1 MKTTVKKLGIAV
13 LAATLVFAFVGCEE
27 PEDPPPPPPLPPPP
41 TVINIAAIQGVTVPV
56 KDGIPVTAITENT
69 QYSGTVEWSPYV
81 NYVFANSTVY
91 TAIITLTAKSGYT
104 LQGVAADFFTV
115 AGAKSV
121 SNDTNSGVITALF
134 SATAPTST
142 SSVSI
147 SITAPVK
154 GATPMST
161 ASGVGNFSIG
171 LVSWSPN
178 NNPFLGN
185 MEYTASVTLT
195 AHSGYT
201 FAGLSS
207 ATINGQNATIS
218 INTSSIVTLSYK
230 FPKTDEKAVSSIAIK
245 TQPTKLTYTHGD
257 TLDLTGLVIVLTH
270 DDKTTEDVLAAN
282 FTAKNITANPAHGNN
297 LVYSTHNGKP
307 VNITYGSLTC
317 NTSNLIVN
325 RVIPTVADFNISGTG
340 TFIYD
345 GNTKVV
351 TIAPKEGKSTG
362 ARTIKYNGNT
372 TAPSAAGTYTV
383 TFDVAA
389 TEIFDTVSGLSAGTL
404 IIGKA
409 TPTADDFNISGI
421 ETFTYYKGNT
431 RYVTIAPKEGKS
443 TGARTIKYNGNTTA
457 PSAVGS
463 YTVTFD
469 VAATTNYNAVNG
481 LFAGIMEIIPQTI
494 TSLND
499 LKNYSQRSSSI
510 GTILAEEKFP
520 WKAGV
525 TYDGQYFYVYTIVL
539 NVNDITGI
547 GNILKNE
554 ECFFILDLSGSTITT
569 IPDSAFYSCG
579 QLLGIIIPDSV
590 ISIGERAFCDCW
602 NLTNITI
609 PNSVTYIGDN
619 ALLACTS
626 FSAINVAV
634 DNSAYI
640 EQDGILYNKNKT
652 KLISYP
658 AGKSTPSFIIPNSVT
673 AIGER
678 AFSGCKN
685 LTSITIPNSVTSIGN
700 VPFPNCT
707 SLTVINVDSGNI
719 NYISDQGVLY
729 NKSKT
734 ILIAYPAGKS
744 ASSFNIPNGVT
755 SIEYAAF
762 SGCKNLTSITIPNS
776 VTSIGISAFSA
787 CVNLTSIIIPNS
799 VTSIGNSAFALCN
812 GLISVTFQGVITSS
826 NLDSNAFGSVN
837 DLREKY
843 LAGGV
848 GTYKRSG
855 VGSLSSPYIWTKQ

>member
-1 MKTTVKKLGIAV
+1 MKKVIKSVVIAV
-13 LAATLVFAFVGCEE
+13 LAAMLVFAFVGCEE
-27 PEDPPPPPPLPPPP
+27 LEEPPPPPLPPPPP
-41 TVINIAAIQGVTVPV
+41 TVINIAAIQGVTVPA
-56 KDGIPVTAITENT
+56 KDGIPVTAIIENT

-91 TAIITLTAKSGYT
+91 TATITLTAKSGYT
-104 LQGVAADFFTV
+104 LSGVAADFFTV

-121 SNDTNSGVITALF
+121 SNDANSGVITALF

-147 SITAPVK
+147 SIAAPVK
-154 GATPMST
+154 GATPRST

-257 TLDLTGLVIVLTH
+257 TLDLTGLVIALTH

-297 LVYSTHNGKP
+297 LIYSTHNGKP

-372 TAPSAAGTYTV
+372 TAPSAADTYTV

-389 TEIFDTVSGLSAGTL
+389 TEIFDTVSGLYAGTL
-404 IIGKA
+404 TIGKA

-421 ETFTYYKGNT
+421 GTFTYGNT
-431 RYVTIAPKEGKS
+431 RYVTITPKVGKS
-443 TGARTIKYNGNTTA
+443 TGTITKRYNGSTTE
-457 PSAVGS
+457 PSKVGS

-481 LFAGIMEIIPQTI
+481 LFAGIMEIIPQPI

-499 LKNYSQRSSSI
+499 LKNYSQRSSPI

-525 TYDGQYFYVYTIVL
+525 TSDGHFFYVYTIAL

-547 GNILKNE
+547 GDMLKNY
-554 ECFFILDLSGSTITT
+554 ECFFILDISGSTITT

-590 ISIGERAFCDCW
+590 ISIGERAFYDCW

-609 PNSVTYIGDN
+609 PNSVTYIGN
-619 ALLACTS
+619 YALSACTS
-626 FSAINVAV
+626 LSAINVAV

-658 AGKSTPSFIIPNSVT
+658 AGKTTSSFSIPNSVT

-678 AFSGCKN
+678 AFASCVK

-700 VPFPNCT
+700 APFSNCT
-707 SLTVINVDSGNI
+707 SLTVINVDSGSI
-719 NYISDQGVLY
+719 NYSSDQGVLY
-729 NKSKT
+729 NKNKT
-734 ILIAYPAGKS
+734 MLIAYPAGKS

-755 SIEYAAF
+755 AIGERAF
-762 SGCKNLTSITIPNS
+762 ASCVKLTSITIPNS
-776 VTSIGISAFSA
+776 VTSIGIGAFSG

-799 VTSIGNSAFALCN
+799 VTSIENGAFSLCN

-826 NLDSNAFGSVN
+826 NLGSNAFDSVVN

-848 GTYKRSG
+848 GTYKRRG
-855 VGSLSSPYIWTKQ
+855 DGTLSSPYIWTKQ